1 LLITIRTS
9 NSRRVKQTSIKDLS
23 NIEKEMFDYK
33 LKHLDAFFAGEDI
46 GEEHSELDRKY
57 NKKKSEIIFPSF
69 SKENLYSKMS
79 THHSNPK
86 LVPFKDVV
94 FGEDFE
100 RFAIAFGYI
109 KTGDLHGGN
118 IAIISSNNPSPSDIV
133 IIDFDI
139 YI

>member
-1 LLITIRTS
+1 
-9 NSRRVKQTSIKDLS
+9 
-23 NIEKEMFDYK
+23 
-33 LKHLDAFFAGEDI
+33 
-46 GEEHSELDRKY
+46 
-57 NKKKSEIIFPSF
+57 
-69 SKENLYSKMS
+69 MS
-79 THHSNPK
+79 AHHSNPK

-94 FGEDFE
+94 FGADFE

-109 KTGDLHGGN
+109 KTSDLHGGN